1 MQAVRLDFCRVNYCL
16 ENNIGTLVCGYNET
30 FQRNSNI
37 GKVNNQTFVNIPF
50 GKLREKLEYLCKLYG
65 LIFVEQE
72 ESYTSKSSFFDM
84 DILPKFE
91 ADSFFDMDILPKFEA
106 DDSQNYSFSGKRI
119 KRGLYQTSKGY
130 IFNADVNGAL
140 NILRKSN
147 VADLEVLYTRG
158 AVDTPER
165 IRIA

>member
-1 MQAVRLDFCRVNYCL
+1 MSKTARKIINYCL
-16 ENNIGTLVCGYNET
+16 ENNIGALVCGYNET

-37 GKVNNQTFVNIPF
+37 GKANNQTFVNIPF

-91 ADSFFDMDILPKFEA
+91 ADKPQTYSFFRKENKARII
-106 DDSQNYSFSGKRI
+106 SNI
-119 KRGLYQTSKGY
+119 KR
-130 IFNADVNGAL
+130 
-140 NILRKSN
+140 
-147 VADLEVLYTRG
+147 LYT
-158 AVDTPER
+158 
-165 IRIA
+165 

>member
-1 MQAVRLDFCRVNYCL
+1 MSKTARKIINYCL

-37 GKVNNQTFVNIPF
+37 GKANNQTFVNIPF

-91 ADSFFDMDILPKFEA
+91 ADKFHLF
-106 DDSQNYSFSGKRI
+106 YLI
-119 KRGLYQTSKGY
+119 KRLKRLELFLNLTLGSLK
-130 IFNADVNGAL
+130 F
-140 NILRKSN
+140 NILMK
-147 VADLEVLYTRG
+147 
-158 AVDTPER
+158 
-165 IRIA
+165 